1 MVCPDHPPNLA
12 PLTKTFRGRK
22 AGSSQEVT
30 WGFLANHGGGY
41 RYSLAPKPC
50 VCPPGPRQSLLLLT
64 KPSRCIR
71 TGFRGNLDLTEEL
84 FNEHLL
90 KFVGDTQWVQDNFR
104 RNRTAIRAMRTSE
117 GTFPRGSQWTRV
129 PIPECITLHNTAGGD
144 LEKCLGLQFPAP
156 CPDCYGFFGDPNER
170 DWNKTRDDAPIDMS
184 IVDLV
189 AVPKDLKPG
198 EYIRASS
205 NGVVILSLPMLTCGV
220 AADSA
225 VPQRLRADPVSL
237 CPPLCSPCAPLS
249 AQAARR
255 QIWESCADILVTAA

>member
-1 MVCPDHPPNLA
+1 M
-12 PLTKTFRGRK
+12 
-22 AGSSQEVT
+22 
-30 WGFLANHGGGY
+30 
-41 RYSLAPKPC
+41 
-50 VCPPGPRQSLLLLT
+50 
-64 KPSRCIR
+64 
-71 TGFRGNLDLTEEL
+71 TEEL

-117 GTFPRGSQWTRV
+117 GTFPPGSQWTRV

-198 EYIRASS
+198 EYICASS
-205 NGVVILSLPMLTCGV
+205 NGRRGDSLSPHV
-220 AADSA
+220 D
-225 VPQRLRADPVSL
+225 LR
-237 CPPLCSPCAPLS
+237 CCC
-249 AQAARR
+249 
-255 QIWESCADILVTAA
+255 